1 MADPVLWL
9 KTDKP
14 YEGRFRRARVWD
26 EVTKQFVTPVY
37 ERGHAKA
44 GRPVMERLPGVGF
57 EGKDIHALRPMKG
70 KRSIEV
76 LRSDGHVVHV
86 SITNAAAHQ
95 PQEDRS
101 CESDRRLKARF
112 FSWIVLGTC
121 PAMSLAAGELQPEN
135 VATDA
140 RDVKKWSPCHPSDL
154 GANKPPCPHFLA
166 EMKARRAQRKD
177 EAAATEKE
185 YASEASKTTEAL
197 REMTTTVAEAV
208 KAALL
213 SGQATGG
220 AQK

>member
-112 FSWIVLGTC
+112 F
-121 PAMSLAAGELQPEN
+121 
-135 VATDA
+135 ATDA
-140 RDVKKWSPCHPSDL
+140 KDVKKWSPCHPSDL

-220 AQK
+220 TQK